1 MNNDWKPFG
10 INEGQGSNTVSSY
23 STWDYMRIE
32 QPKRIC
38 RCDLFGQGQM
48 VISFYDAQS
57 SLFPIVGLDF
67 GHEYSSIVN
76 GTLKMNRKLWDII
89 RDDLGY
95 SIDCT
100 DEIVDAVEKWLPK
113 PQSAAGSQMFM

>member
-1 MNNDWKPFG
+1 METDVERWITYKEIWYQDPQQPYGLMNNDWKPIG

-57 SLFPIVGLDF
+57 
-67 GHEYSSIVN
+67 
-76 GTLKMNRKLWDII
+76 
-89 RDDLGY
+89 
-95 SIDCT
+95 
-100 DEIVDAVEKWLPK
+100 
-113 PQSAAGSQMFM
+113 

>member
-1 MNNDWKPFG
+1 MNNDWKSFG

-57 SLFPIVGLDF
+57 SPVP
-67 GHEYSSIVN
+67 
-76 GTLKMNRKLWDII
+76 NRWI
-89 RDDLGY
+89 RFWTRVFFN
-95 SIDCT
+95 S
-100 DEIVDAVEKWLPK
+100 KWN
-113 PQSAAGSQMFM
+113 FEND